1 MQVEELRKAKR
12 KRNASKE
19 KKVKERAEMLP
30 VEELRKAKRKRNA
43 SKEKK
48 VKERATCCK
57 LKS

>member
-30 VEELRKAKRKRNA
+30 VEELRKAKRK
-43 SKEKK
+43 
-48 VKERATCCK
+48 
-57 LKS
+57 